1 MQYRKYYICIIIHK
15 IYYYISN
22 YNKYYTTVLFL
33 INSEVFPSIFLFY
46 IVSPAQSTTLKKTA
60 PKQRPR
66 PSATLRTPANKTET
80 QSPGNPYQKNKIKIF
95 YICHTFDIYFYKTR
109 RPHFYYIKAFIY
121 IIKSPYI
128 YKRLFQC
135 F

>member
-1 MQYRKYYICIIIHK
+1 MQYRKYYICIIIYK

-46 IVSPAQSTTLKKTA
+46 AVSPAPSATPEKTA

-95 YICHTFDIYFYKTR
+95 IYAIRLTYIFTNPPPPFLLYKS
-109 RPHFYYIKAFIY
+109 IY
-121 IIKSPYI
+121 IYNKKPLY
-128 YKRLFQC
+128 L
-135 F
+135 

>member
-1 MQYRKYYICIIIHK
+1 MQYRKYYICIIIYK

-33 INSEVFPSIFLFY
+33 INSEGFPSIFLFY
-46 IVSPAQSTTLKKTA
+46 AVSPAQSTTLKKTA

-80 QSPGNPYQKNKIKIF
+80 QSPATRTK
-95 YICHTFDIYFYKTR
+95 KTKLK
-109 RPHFYYIKAFIY
+109 YFIY
-121 IIKSPYI
+121 AIRLTYIFINPPPPFLLYKSIYI
-128 YKRLFQC
+128 YNKKPLYL
-135 F
+135 

>member
-1 MQYRKYYICIIIHK
+1 MQYRKYYICIIIYK
-15 IYYYISN
+15 MYYYISN

-46 IVSPAQSTTLKKTA
+46 IVSPA
-60 PKQRPR
+60 
-66 PSATLRTPANKTET
+66 PSATPEKTARNNARDRPKHSERRQIKPKPKAPATRTK
-80 QSPGNPYQKNKIKIF
+80 KNKIKIF

-121 IIKSPYI
+121 IIKNPYT

>member
-1 MQYRKYYICIIIHK
+1 MQYRKYYICIIIYK

-33 INSEVFPSIFLFY
+33 INSEAFPSIFLFY
-46 IVSPAQSTTLKKTA
+46 AVSPAPSATPEKTA

-80 QSPGNPYQKNKIKIF
+80 QSPGNPYQKNKIKLF
-95 YICHTFDIYFYKTR
+95 YICHTFDIYFTSPPPPFLLYKS
-109 RPHFYYIKAFIY
+109 IY
-121 IIKSPYI
+121 IYNKKPLY
-128 YKRLFQC
+128 L
-135 F
+135 

>member
-1 MQYRKYYICIIIHK
+1 MQYRKYYICIIIYK

-46 IVSPAQSTTLKKTA
+46 AVSPAPSATPEKTA

-80 QSPGNPYQKNKIKIF
+80 QSPGNPYQKTKLK
-95 YICHTFDIYFYKTR
+95 Y
-109 RPHFYYIKAFIY
+109 FIY
-121 IIKSPYI
+121 AIRLTYI
-128 YKRLFQC
+128 FTKPAAPIFTI
-135 F
+135 

>member
-1 MQYRKYYICIIIHK
+1 MQYRKYYICIIIYK

-46 IVSPAQSTTLKKTA
+46 AVSPAPSATPEKTA

-95 YICHTFDIYFYKTR
+95 IYAIRLTYIFTKPAAPIFTI
-109 RPHFYYIKAFIY
+109 
-121 IIKSPYI
+121 
-128 YKRLFQC
+128 
-135 F
+135 